1 MGSSAAVA
9 VAATV
14 AISSL
19 QGITLSKRE
28 VYDISFEAEKDV
40 HGTPSGVDNAIAMHG
55 SAIVFRRGQVKRI
68 KLESEVPLVVGDT
81 GVRRNTG
88 EWVAKVR
95 ERREKHKE
103 TVDPIIRLIGKI
115 SMKGVQLLRRGCL
128 RELGELMDIN
138 QGLLDALGVS
148 TQALS
153 NLIFAARRAGAYGAK
168 LTGAGGGGCMI
179 ALTSRDKSSVV
190 ADAIRDAGGTPII
203 TEVSMEGVK
212 IERASEEA

>member
-19 QGITLSKRE
+19 QGIILSKKE
-28 VYDISFEAEKDV
+28 IYDISFEAERDV
-40 HGTPSGVDNAIAMHG
+40 HRTPSGVDNAIATHG

-68 KLESEVPLVVGDT
+68 KLSSDIPLVVGDT

-88 EWVAKVR
+88 EWVARVR
-95 ERREKHKE
+95 ERKE
-103 TVDPIIRLIGKI
+103 RFKEMVDPIIRSIGKI
-115 SMKGVQLLRRGCL
+115 SMRGAQLLRRGSL
-128 RELGELMDIN
+128 RDLGELMDIN

-153 NLIFAARRAGAYGAK
+153 NLIFAARGVGAYGAK
-168 LTGAGGGGCMI
+168 LTGAGGGGCMV
-179 ALTSRDKSSVV
+179 ALTSRDKGSAV
-190 ADAIRDAGGTPII
+190 ADAIKSAGGTPII
-203 TEVSMEGVK
+203 TGISMEGVR
-212 IERASEEA
+212 IESDV